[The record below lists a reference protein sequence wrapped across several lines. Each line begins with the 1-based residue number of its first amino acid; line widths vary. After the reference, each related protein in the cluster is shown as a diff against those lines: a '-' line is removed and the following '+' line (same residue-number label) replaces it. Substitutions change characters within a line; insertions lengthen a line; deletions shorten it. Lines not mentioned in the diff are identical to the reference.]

1 MYKSFFGLR
10 ESPFDIN
17 PNPGYLVF
25 TSQVEKAVEEL
36 TYGIQTRKGLILL
49 TGEAGTGK
57 TTLINSLLAWLRQ
70 RETPVAFIFDPHLET
85 GHLYERIL
93 AEFGV
98 TFDSRLNG
106 DALIPLKR
114 RLSQCYRAGKTA
126 VLIVDEAQGL
136 SFDVLEEIRTLLN
149 LETPCE
155 KLLQIVLAGQ
165 PEFEET
171 LRRPELYQFRQRI
184 AVRCNTAPLRLEETR
199 HYIQDRLRIAG
210 ARRECPVFSSEA
222 MDAVHLYARGIPRV
236 VNLLCE
242 HVLINAYVDRLRPVP
257 ARLVAEVARDF
268 QLEPIT
274 TLCPPRTFGEVE
286 SDEII
291 ATKSMADISAL
302 FEAAKPLED
311 SESTPTREREREVST
326 LLQIPLPPLSAPDS
340 NQIEERQQLDL
351 TALFGESDARLAARM
366 ARKATPSPSLAA
378 HLPSV
383 DAKADRNVSPATMRR
398 RIRASGEAAKQAL
411 IESGR
416 WAILYALRWIDGSRA
431 IWSDRR
437 LSFVTRHS
445 WRQITAASFR
455 WLRQPIRPDRGLQH
469 WWSARRHRYLTI
481 LNSRVSA
488 HLAASLSRWL
498 QEPFD
503 PTQWLSTTPRLFASL
518 RTATHKKP

>member
-1 MYKSFFGLR
+1 MYKSFFELR

-25 TSQVEKAVEEL
+25 TPQVEKAVEEL

-70 RETPVAFIFDPHLET
+70 RETPVAFIFNPHLEI
-85 GHLYERIL
+85 GHLYELIL

-114 RLSQCYRAGKTA
+114 WLSQCYRAGKTA

-136 SFDVLEEIRTLLN
+136 SLDVLQEIRMLLN
-149 LETPCE
+149 LETPSE

-165 PEFEET
+165 PEFEKT
-171 LRRPELYQFRQRI
+171 LLRPELCQLRQRI
-184 AVRCNTAPLRLEETR
+184 AVRCNTAPFRLEETHR
-199 HYIQDRLRIAG
+199 YIQERLRIAG

-222 MDAVHLYARGIPRV
+222 MNAVHLYARGIPRV

-242 HVLINAYVDRLRPVP
+242 HVLINAYVDRIRPVP
-257 ARLVAEVARDF
+257 ARLVADVARDF
-268 QLEPIT
+268 QLETIAPF
-274 TLCPPRTFGEVE
+274 CPPRTFDEVE

-291 ATKSMADISAL
+291 ARQSMADISAL
-302 FEAAKPLED
+302 FEAPKPLTD
-311 SESTPTREREREVST
+311 WESTPTRERELEVST

-351 TALFGESDARLAARM
+351 IALFGDSDAGLAAGM
-366 ARKATPSPSLAA
+366 ARKAAPSPSLAA
-378 HLPSV
+378 CIPLV
-383 DAKADRNVSPATMRR
+383 DAKADRNVSSATMRR
-398 RIRASGEAAKQAL
+398 RILASGEAAKRAL

-416 WAILYALRWIDGSRA
+416 WAIPYALRPINGWRA

-437 LSFVTRHS
+437 WSFVARRL
-445 WRQITAASFR
+445 WRQTTAASFR

-469 WWSARRHRYLTI
+469 WRSARRHRCRAI
-481 LNSRVSA
+481 LDSRVSA
-488 HLAASLSRWL
+488 HLTASLSRWL

>member
-1 MYKSFFGLR
+1 MYKSFFELR
-10 ESPFDIN
+10 ESPFDIS

-25 TSQVEKAVEEL
+25 TSHVEKAVEEL

-70 RETPVAFIFDPHLET
+70 RETPVAYVFNPHLEI

-93 AEFGV
+93 AQFGV

-114 RLSQCYRAGKTA
+114 WLSHCYRAGKTA

-136 SFDVLEEIRTLLN
+136 SFDVLEEIRMLLN

-165 PEFEET
+165 SEFEQT
-171 LRRPELYQFRQRI
+171 LLRPELYQLRQRI
-184 AVRCNTAPLRLEETR
+184 AVRCNTAPLRLEETH
-199 HYIQDRLRIAG
+199 HYIQERLRIAG

-222 MDAVHLYARGIPRV
+222 MNAVHLYARGIPRV

-242 HVLINAYVDRLRPVP
+242 HALINAYVDRIRPVP

-268 QLEPIT
+268 QLEPIAP
-274 TLCPPRTFGEVE
+274 LCPPRTFGEVE

-291 ATKSMADISAL
+291 ATQSMADISAL
-302 FEAAKPLED
+302 FEAPKPLTD
-311 SESTPTREREREVST
+311 WESTPTREPELEVST
-326 LLQIPLPPLSAPDS
+326 LQRIPVPPLSAPDS
-340 NQIEERQQLDL
+340 NQLEERQQLDL
-351 TALFGESDARLAARM
+351 TALFGESAAGLAAGM
-366 ARKATPSPSLAA
+366 ARKAAPSPLAA
-378 HLPSV
+378 RVPLV
-383 DAKADRNVSPATMRR
+383 DAKVDRNVSPATMRR
-398 RIRASGEAAKQAL
+398 RIRASGEAAKRAL

-416 WAILYALRWIDGSRA
+416 WAILYALRGINGSKA
-431 IWSDRR
+431 IWSHRR
-437 LSFVTRHS
+437 LSFVTRRS
-445 WRQITAASFR
+445 WRQITAASFQ
-455 WLRQPIRPDRGLQH
+455 WLRQPIRPDLALQH
-469 WWSARRHRYLTI
+469 WWSARRHRYLAI
-481 LNSRVSA
+481 LDSRVSA
-488 HLAASLSRWL
+488 HLTASLSRWL

-518 RTATHKKP
+518 RAATHKKP